1 MDKRTGKKKKAE
13 KTVVKD
19 SSPNVFNPA
28 SAPLPSKKKA
38 GTR

>member
-19 SSPNVFNPA
+19 TSTSTFNPA
-28 SAPLPSKKKA
+28 APPLPKKKK
-38 GTR
+38 